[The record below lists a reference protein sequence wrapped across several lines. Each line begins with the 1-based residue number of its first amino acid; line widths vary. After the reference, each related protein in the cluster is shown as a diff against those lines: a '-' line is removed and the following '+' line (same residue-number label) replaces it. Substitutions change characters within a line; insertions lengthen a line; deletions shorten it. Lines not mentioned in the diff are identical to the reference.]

1 MNADA
6 PQWQVNNSN
15 VTGVG
20 GNGAV
25 GGSSSVT
32 PAQTLGNNKFEFGA
46 SGIGSNMNFDGFFIA
61 SPIHTSSHYQTFET
75 PFLRELVG
83 GDRNMEQTNLV
94 VTPDGKTWDEVTRD
108 TSYIGNMR
116 LHTTNDVA
124 VGNATDAH
132 IFDEWRGSVSRGD
145 NFNKDFAIGYDRMI
159 CLVDGQYNI
168 SFSDYDDTN
177 FIHRAEIWLNG
188 VRISSSYGTIRFRI

>member
-1 MNADA
+1 
-6 PQWQVNNSN
+6 
-15 VTGVG
+15 
-20 GNGAV
+20 
-25 GGSSSVT
+25 
-32 PAQTLGNNKFEFGA
+32 
-46 SGIGSNMNFDGFFIA
+46 
-61 SPIHTSSHYQTFET
+61 
-75 PFLRELVG
+75 
-83 GDRNMEQTNLV
+83 MEQNNLI
-94 VTPDGKTWDEVTRD
+94 VTPDGKSWDEVTRD
-108 TSYIGNMR
+108 TSYIGNML

-177 FIHRAEIWLNG
+177 FIHRAEVWLNG
-188 VRISSSYGTIRFRI
+188 GRISSSYGSLGSGYSSILLSLKRGDYLQGKGNSQTSGSMSVKHFLIERI